1 MKKIILL
8 PLLLLPL
15 MTSCAGDQK
24 VSLRFGTKITVNSVN
39 ELKELTSQ
47 ELLTKTRD
55 EKEIFLLAVYQ
66 DRYSEECA
74 CWTTFKNTITNY
86 INEYNDMV
94 YLFNSY
100 NLNESLLALG
110 IEKLET
116 STPYL
121 YIFNG
126 QKSLAK
132 YVHSNNK
139 DRAIF
144 EDTTGEAMY
153 KNVRK
158 VINGPKM
165 FYVDDEYL
173 WGHRSQEQIVMF
185 IRNGCSDCKY
195 TISEVLIPYI
205 AKHKLNKDILVF
217 DMQSYYDESKNMVIP
232 DESCE
237 PYDPYQDIKDRYGL
251 SVNGDSV
258 NGYRSGVVP
267 TIQYRKEAKVQAAAI
282 YFNDYVG
289 RNDDLSFYISDSFYS
304 SERQGDGKT
313 KYAFPNVLKG
323 MKVTEGVLE
332 NNGNYY
338 WSQSAANKY
347 HKPNFE
353 AFLNFYV
360 L

>member
-74 CWTTFKNTITNY
+74 CWRTFKNVIANY
-86 INEYNDMV
+86 INKYNDMV
-94 YLFNSY
+94 YLYNSY
-100 NLNESLLALG
+100 NLNEALLNLK

-116 STPYL
+116 SSPYL

-126 QKSLAK
+126 EKIIDKFVQ
-132 YVHSNNK
+132 SNNQDK
-139 DRAIF
+139 AIF
-144 EDTTGEAMY
+144 EDLTGKAMY
-153 KNVRK
+153 TRVHKK
-158 VINGPKM
+158 VNGPKM
-165 FYVDDEYL
+165 FYVDNDYL
-173 WGHRSQEQIVMF
+173 VNNQNQEKVVMF

-195 TISEVLIPYI
+195 ALSEVLIPYI
-205 AKHKLNKDILVF
+205 SNHRLKRDILLF
-217 DMQSYYDESKNMVIP
+217 DMQSYYDESKEIAA
-232 DESCE
+232 SCDNCE
-237 PYDPYQDIKDRYGL
+237 CDDPYQDLKHIYGL
-251 SVNGDSV
+251 SVVVDST
-258 NGYRSGVVP
+258 NGYLNGVVP
-267 TIQYRKEAKVQAAAI
+267 TIQFRKDGKAQAAAV
-282 YFNDYVG
+282 YFNDYIG

-304 SERQGDGKT
+304 PERQGDGKT

-332 NNGNYY
+332 YNGQFY